1 MKTIT
6 KTVGV
11 KGMTCASCSAAVER
25 NLSKAEG
32 VKKATV
38 NLATEK
44 LTVEYDAEKISMED
58 MANRIDKLGYK
69 LIVEDN
75 LKEITIPVGGMT

>member
-1 MKTIT
+1 MKTTIEI
-6 KTVGV
+6 VSV
-11 KGMTCASCSAAVER
+11 KGMTCAACSAAVER
-25 NLSKAEG
+25 NLSKADG
-32 VKKATV
+32 VISASV

-44 LTVEYDAEKISMED
+44 LTVEYDTEKIRMEEIK
-58 MANRIDKLGYK
+58 NRIDKLGYE

>member
-1 MKTIT
+1 MKTTI
-6 KTVGV
+6 KTVTV

-25 NLSKAEG
+25 NISKADG
-32 VKKATV
+32 VAKATV

-44 LTVEYDAEKISMED
+44 LTVEYDSEKISIED
-58 MANRIDKLGYK
+58 MASRIDKLGYK
-69 LIVEDN
+69 VEIEDS

>member
-1 MKTIT
+1 MKTTI
-6 KTVGV
+6 KTVTV

-25 NLSKAEG
+25 NISKADG
-32 VKKATV
+32 VVKATV

-44 LTVEYDAEKISMED
+44 LTVEYDSEKISIED
-58 MANRIDKLGYK
+58 MASRIDKLGYK
-69 LIVEDN
+69 VEIEDS

>member
-6 KTVGV
+6 KTVTV
-11 KGMTCASCSAAVER
+11 KGMTCASCSSAVER
-25 NLSKAEG
+25 NMSKAEG
-32 VKKATV
+32 VIKATV

-44 LTVEYDAEKISMED
+44 LTVEYDAEKISIEE

-69 LIVEDN
+69 LEIEDN